1 MQPEKWIFTIPL
13 RLRSLFQR
21 RAVELELDEE
31 MRDHLESQ
39 TRQHISKGMGPAA
52 ARQTAISELRV
63 LERSKEDCRD
73 TRRVNFIEN
82 LAQDVRFGLRMLRKS
97 PGFTATAVLTL
108 ALGMAANSMIFS
120 MVDWLILRHL
130 PIQSPEQVT
139 YLGFSQG
146 TGK

>member
-21 RAVELELDEE
+21 RAVEQELDDE

-39 TRQHISKGMGPAA
+39 TRQHISEGMGPAA

-82 LAQDVRFGLRMLRKS
+82 LAQDVTIRLAHVAKESRIHSDGGADPGVGHGRK
-97 PGFTATAVLTL
+97 
-108 ALGMAANSMIFS
+108 
-120 MVDWLILRHL
+120 
-130 PIQSPEQVT
+130 
-139 YLGFSQG
+139 
-146 TGK
+146 